1 MNTIAADLQVVTVK
15 PGELNISAR
24 PVALHTIL
32 GSCLTVTMFSPR
44 MHIGGIC
51 HALLPHLRRGDPGGG
66 KPAAG
71 AAHDGRDEEFKYVD
85 SAIKFMLESFSAYG
99 VAEDEIEIKTFG
111 GADMFESSGIPGG
124 IVTVGA
130 QNIKMAGEFLESR
143 HLKIVNSDV
152 GGREGRVLYF
162 YTHTGECLVRRI
174 INTGIYRAYLKKLY
188 NNYNRY

>member
-1 MNTIAADLQVVTVK
+1 MNTVAVDLQVVTIK

-51 HALLPHLRRGDPGGG
+51 HALLPHLRREEPGG

-71 AAHDGRDEEFKYVD
+71 AAPDSRDEEFKYVD
-85 SAIKFMLESFSAYG
+85 SAIKFMLEKFSAYG

-111 GADMFESSGIPGG
+111 GADMFESNGKPGG

-130 QNIKMAGEFLESR
+130 QNIKMANEFFESR
-143 HLKIVNSDV
+143 HLKVVNSDV
-152 GGREGRVLYF
+152 GGKEGRVLYF

-174 INTGIYRAYLKKLY
+174 INMGIYKAYLKKLY
-188 NNYNRY
+188 NNYKPY